1 MTDEN
6 VRKEDAIEWIS
17 YDRALEL
24 TKDSVDNALSRSPSV
39 IREYTSHLITSRGKF
54 IRAVSLLTCARN
66 SDGLVHPDAVTSAAA
81 IELLHLA
88 TLVHDD
94 VIDDAD
100 TRRGFP
106 TLQRK
111 YGKKTAVICGDY
123 LLCLALKLASSVADK
138 QGYLN
143 IDTPDYM
150 ARVCF
155 GELSQHIN
163 NANFDLSVYR
173 YLKIISGKTAALFEA
188 SFHAGAVLSGCDRAD
203 IGRYRRLGRYVGMI
217 FQLIDDCMDFEA
229 TESVAKKPVQSDFEQ
244 NVVTLPL
251 IHALANKLGLKE
263 KARMHVLAADSD
275 NDRSG
280 MQGQTA
286 GTSGDRFQDGRLTRD
301 QINEAVLNTGGLT
314 YTRMVAKKYYNKFI
328 KTMNELDIADSKR
341 KGLQTIL
348 DMAFKVF

>member
-6 VRKEDAIEWIS
+6 VRKEDAIEYIS
-17 YDRALEL
+17 YESALEL
-24 TKDSVDNALSRSPSV
+24 TKDAVDSTLSGSPSV

-54 IRAVSLLTCARN
+54 IRAVSLITCARN
-66 SDGLVHPDAVTSAAA
+66 GDDLVHPNAVKSAAA
-81 IELLHLA
+81 IEILHLA

-123 LLCLALKLASSVADK
+123 LLCVALKLASSVANRQD
-138 QGYLN
+138 YLN

-163 NANFDLSVYR
+163 NANFDLTVYR

-188 SFHAGAVLSGCDRAD
+188 SFHAGAILSGCDKAD
-203 IGRYRRLGRYVGMI
+203 INRYKRLGRYAGMI

-229 TESVAKKPVQSDFEQ
+229 TESVARKPVQSDFEQ

-263 KARMHVLAADSD
+263 QARMHERAVDTVNGRPRA
-275 NDRSG
+275 SG
-280 MQGQTA
+280 
-286 GTSGDRFQDGRLTRD
+286 LTRS
-301 QINEAVLNTGGLT
+301 QINEAVLSTGGLT

-328 KTMNELDIADSKR
+328 KTMNELDISENKR
-341 KGLQTIL
+341 KGLRAIL